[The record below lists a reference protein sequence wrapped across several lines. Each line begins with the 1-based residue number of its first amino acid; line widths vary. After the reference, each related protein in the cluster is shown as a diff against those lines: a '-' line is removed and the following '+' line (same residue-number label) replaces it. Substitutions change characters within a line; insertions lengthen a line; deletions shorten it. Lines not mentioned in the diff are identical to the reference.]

1 MSSYLAHDIPPE
13 HSNYF
18 LQCERQPPPTF
29 IYHMHHSV
37 KEIRFSNLSNPE
49 NLNSLFVTNTTPN
62 STRSEVRVMTS
73 EVEMTM
79 SLAGTVGGKGVVVAT
94 RVGVMMRKEVTTMR
108 MRARAMI
115 RIENTTTRD

>member
-1 MSSYLAHDIPPE
+1 
-13 HSNYF
+13 
-18 LQCERQPPPTF
+18 
-29 IYHMHHSV
+29 
-37 KEIRFSNLSNPE
+37 
-49 NLNSLFVTNTTPN
+49 
-62 STRSEVRVMTS
+62 MTS
-73 EVEMTM
+73 EVGTTM

>member
-1 MSSYLAHDIPPE
+1 
-13 HSNYF
+13 
-18 LQCERQPPPTF
+18 
-29 IYHMHHSV
+29 
-37 KEIRFSNLSNPE
+37 
-49 NLNSLFVTNTTPN
+49 
-62 STRSEVRVMTS
+62 MTS

>member
-1 MSSYLAHDIPPE
+1 MSGRVD
-13 HSNYF
+13 
-18 LQCERQPPPTF
+18 Q
-29 IYHMHHSV
+29 
-37 KEIRFSNLSNPE
+37 NLPS
-49 NLNSLFVTNTTPN
+49 VTNTTPN

>member
-1 MSSYLAHDIPPE
+1 MSGRVD
-13 HSNYF
+13 
-18 LQCERQPPPTF
+18 
-29 IYHMHHSV
+29 
-37 KEIRFSNLSNPE
+37 E
-49 NLNSLFVTNTTPN
+49 NLPSVTNTTPN

-94 RVGVMMRKEVTTMR
+94 RVGVMMRKEVTTMS

-115 RIENTTTRD
+115 RIENTTTMD